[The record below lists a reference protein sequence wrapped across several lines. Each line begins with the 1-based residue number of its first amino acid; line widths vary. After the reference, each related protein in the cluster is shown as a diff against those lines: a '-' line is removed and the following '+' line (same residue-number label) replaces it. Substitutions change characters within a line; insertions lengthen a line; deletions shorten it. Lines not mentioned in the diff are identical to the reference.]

1 MKFLADEILAD
12 CSQNCQST
20 KINSPP
26 KFSAIRYLQC
36 NIYMYTYVSRFEKT
50 AHFMVKINFKIG
62 VLIQSTVSAL
72 SVALCCAL
80 IAPSVSEIRLL
91 KVHKYAQCDCEKTP
105 STVLLPLLQTF
116 YLYNRSKMADWSLS
130 FVQSCYSL

>member
-1 MKFLADEILAD
+1 MKYWQIALKTA
-12 CSQNCQST
+12 N
-20 KINSPP
+20 PP
-26 KFSAIRYLQC
+26 KYIPLQNFQPYGIYSAIY
-36 NIYMYTYVSRFEKT
+36 IIMYTYVSRFEKT
-50 AHFMVKINFKIG
+50 AHFMVKINFEIG

-116 YLYNRSKMADWSLS
+116 YPYNRSKMADWSLS